1 MWCNSCQQEVPGVVT
16 PEDSGNLSC
25 ARCSQTVANHWGDD
39 VSRDA
44 EVIDECD
51 FNLDEEPVNL
61 DEEPVERDP
70 GGEADPVLSGHQDST
85 DLEFDWELND
95 DVNTLERI
103 YRDLSGI
110 GNCGPLSEGQ
120 GSPVHDS
127 LAANPVH
134 YPAVASNMSSPPL
147 VVAPRAVPV
156 ADKSIHFFS
165 WSALTLGLMALV
177 CGGSLMAWAYFG
189 ARSELWTIGV
199 VAAGVGQIGL
209 LIGLI
214 LHLDKLWHSNR
225 ENSQTLGSL
234 HYRLADLRHTT
245 SMLHSSSQT
254 EAAVPQ
260 IHIDAAVKTEA
271 KLASLKGQL
280 DQLTSQV
287 QQQQA

>member
-16 PEDSGNLSC
+16 PEDSGSLSC
-25 ARCSQTVANHWGDD
+25 ARCSQTVANQWGDD

-44 EVIDECD
+44 QAIDECE
-51 FNLDEEPVNL
+51 FNLDEK
-61 DEEPVERDP
+61 PVERDP
-70 GGEADPVLSGHQDST
+70 GGEADPVLSGYQDST

-110 GNCGPLSEGQ
+110 GNCGPLSQDQ
-120 GSPVHDS
+120 GGPVQDS

-165 WSALTLGLMALV
+165 WSALTLGLMAVV

-199 VAAGVGQIGL
+199 VAAGIGQISL

-214 LHLDKLWHSNR
+214 LHLDKLWHSSR

-245 SMLHSSSQT
+245 SMLHSSSPT

-260 IHIDAAVKTEA
+260 IHIDAAVETEA